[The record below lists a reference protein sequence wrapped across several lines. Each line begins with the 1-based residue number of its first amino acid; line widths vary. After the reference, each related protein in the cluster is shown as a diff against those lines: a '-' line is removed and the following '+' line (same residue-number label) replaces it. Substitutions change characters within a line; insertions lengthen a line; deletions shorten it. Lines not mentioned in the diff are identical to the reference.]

1 MQIFKASSVVSS
13 CILDRN
19 YIHDSVVFVVED
31 DNTDY
36 VGVSIGQNNVIMAG
50 SVIFAGSSFRENT
63 VIGNN
68 NYIGTGTTIAA
79 DAFIGNNNTLEGS
92 NFLNHHSCIL
102 NHATLEY
109 GATITSYSTVGS
121 WAIIGTLSPL
131 VKDAKPFSKVFG
143 NPAVSKGINASKNF
157 KNHFSEVEA
166 LEIKQYIKDSTYPV
180 SPYIVSILDEFENH
194 SRKKAL

>member
-1 MQIFKASSVVSS
+1 MKVIKATSIFNPDMHSK
-13 CILDRN
+13 N

-31 DNTDY
+31 DNANY
-36 VGVSIGQNNVIMAG
+36 IGINIGQNNTIMAG
-50 SVIFAGSSFRENT
+50 SVIFGASSYRENT
-63 VIGNN
+63 IIGND

-102 NHATLEY
+102 NHTTLEY

-143 NPAVSKGINASKNF
+143 NPAVSKGINTSKNF
-157 KNHFSEVEA
+157 KNHFSEVET

-180 SPYIVSILDEFENH
+180 SPYIVSILDEFENY